1 MPQVAELI
9 AQKYLVRT
17 RVYAAPEIDLNGV
30 QVRAGDYIEEQ
41 LAEVMDRP
49 KLVGAIVPHY
59 CRFGE
64 NRLAVCFASRVTH
77 SRHITDEFNNA
88 GIRAEHIDGAMP
100 KAEHDAIL
108 ARLASGETRLVSN
121 CMVLTEGWDMP
132 EVSCCILARPTKKH
146 GLFRQMIG
154 RVLRP
159 ASGKTNAIVLDHAG
173 LVYQHGFVEDPVT
186 WTLAPDKRA
195 TNPVHVRR
203 LERGYCSRML
213 ECTEC
218 GAIRIAGEACAH
230 CGFLPQRRGEAVDY
244 VEGDLA
250 LVDRRARIAQHTPD
264 PNQQMRWHGMLTY
277 VARERRYKRGWIA
290 HKYREKF
297 GTWPPYG
304 VKPTPIQPSLEVLS
318 WIRSRAIAFAK
329 AKERAA

>member
-1 MPQVAELI
+1 
-9 AQKYLVRT
+9 
-17 RVYAAPEIDLNGV
+17 V
-30 QVRAGDYIEEQ
+30 QVRAGDYVEEQ

-64 NRLAVCFASRVTH
+64 NRLAVCFSSSVTH

-88 GIRAEHIDGAMP
+88 GIRAEHVDGAMP
-100 KAEHDAIL
+100 KAERDAIL
-108 ARLASGETRLVSN
+108 ARLAAGETRIVSN
-121 CMVLTEGWDMP
+121 CMVLTEGWDTP
-132 EVSCCILARPTKKH
+132 KVSCCILARPTKKH

-203 LERGYCSRML
+203 LERGYCSRTL
-213 ECTEC
+213 ECIKC
-218 GAIRIAGEACAH
+218 GAIRIAGEVCAH

-244 VEGDLA
+244 VDGDLA
-250 LVDRRARIAQHTPD
+250 LVDRQRRAIVSHSD
-264 PNQQMRWHGMLTY
+264 PNERIRWHAMLMSIGN
-277 VARERRYKRGWIA
+277 ERGYKSGWA
-290 HKYREKF
+290 SYKYKEKF
-297 GTWPPYG
+297 GVWPPHG
-304 VKPTPIQPSLEVLS
+304 VTVQPMTPSPEVLS
-318 WIRSRAIAFAK
+318 WVRSRNIAFAKAK